1 MNVIKEIRIQLFKIK
16 REVRS
21 VGFSTLY
28 LQQINN
34 NFQSV
39 LPSPQSSDLY
49 LGSTTTSYPF
59 PVDIILKL
67 LGSLTL
73 THKSIVGH
81 TSASSANS

>member
-1 MNVIKEIRIQLFKIK
+1 MLSKKFVYNYSNLKEKLDQL
-16 REVRS
+16 V
-21 VGFSTLY
+21 FSTLY

>member
-1 MNVIKEIRIQLFKIK
+1 MLSKKFVYNYSNLKEKLDQL
-16 REVRS
+16 V
-21 VGFSTLY
+21 FSTLY

-81 TSASSANS
+81 TSASSANR